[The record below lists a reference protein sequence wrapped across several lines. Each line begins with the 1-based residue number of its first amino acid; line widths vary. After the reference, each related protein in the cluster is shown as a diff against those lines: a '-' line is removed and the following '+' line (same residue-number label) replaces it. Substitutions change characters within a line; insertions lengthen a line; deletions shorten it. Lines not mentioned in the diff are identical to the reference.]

1 MSEPSATGRSVIDA
15 ETVGEILVPGSPEE
29 QSRQEARVRRKFF
42 ATAKRA
48 LSRIPFMDDVVASF
62 YCATDPR
69 TPPAARG
76 ILLAALAYF
85 VLPMDFVPDV
95 LFGLGFVD
103 DAAVLLAAFRTV
115 NDNIRPEHY
124 DRARE
129 TLAEMREA

>member
-1 MSEPSATGRSVIDA
+1 MSDPKATGTSVIDP
-15 ETVGEILVPGSPEE
+15 ETVGEILVPGTPEE
-29 QSRQEARVRRKFF
+29 QSRQEARVRRSFF

-48 LSRIPFMDDVVASF
+48 LSRIPFMDDVVASYF
-62 YCATDPR
+62 CATDPQ

-85 VLPMDFVPDV
+85 VLPIDIVPDF

-115 NDNIRPEHY
+115 RDNIRPEHY
-124 DRARE
+124 DRARA
-129 TLAEMREA
+129 TLAELREA